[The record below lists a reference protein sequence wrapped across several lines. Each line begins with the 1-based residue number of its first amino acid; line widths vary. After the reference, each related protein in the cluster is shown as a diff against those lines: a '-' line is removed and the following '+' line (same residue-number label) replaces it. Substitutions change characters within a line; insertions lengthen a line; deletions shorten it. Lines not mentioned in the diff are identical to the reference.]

1 MKSARKLIAPI
12 ICIAFIGVA
21 LLSNAAKVGGFI
33 PKVFKALAPVFA
45 GFCIAFVANLVLG
58 RFEKLW
64 DRIFKK
70 KRTSCRVR
78 RGICLVLSEIIIL
91 GSFSLIFFVVIPHLA
106 GAISSFVANLSV
118 YAENL
123 RHYWEKISEFLMHF
137 SIALPEIPQE
147 QDKIIES
154 ITGFL
159 SKNGNMLAD
168 KAFGV
173 MIKAGNAIVSVI
185 VAFTIS
191 VYVLLRKEQLGAQLR
206 KLIHG
211 VFSEKNYRK
220 IYDFFALCND
230 CFSNFVTGQLAE
242 VLINA
247 LLCLVGML
255 ILRMPYALMISVLV
269 GITAL
274 IPIFG
279 AFIGSGVG
287 ALLILLVD
295 PIKAIWFVI
304 FIIAMQQVD
313 GNIIYPRVVGKS
325 VGLPSMLVF
334 VAVTVGGNAFGILGM
349 LFAVPVCTIVYTLL
363 WRFIDSGEA
372 KKSGEASESGEASK
386 SSGACEHQAGN
397 HE

>member
-1 MKSARKLIAPI
+1 M
-12 ICIAFIGVA
+12 
-21 LLSNAAKVGGFI
+21 
-33 PKVFKALAPVFA
+33 
-45 GFCIAFVANLVLG
+45 
-58 RFEKLW
+58 
-64 DRIFKK
+64 
-70 KRTSCRVR
+70 
-78 RGICLVLSEIIIL
+78 
-91 GSFSLIFFVVIPHLA
+91 
-106 GAISSFVANLSV
+106 
-118 YAENL
+118 
-123 RHYWEKISEFLMHF
+123 
-137 SIALPEIPQE
+137 
-147 QDKIIES
+147 
-154 ITGFL
+154 
-159 SKNGNMLAD
+159 
-168 KAFGV
+168 
-173 MIKAGNAIVSVI
+173 
-185 VAFTIS
+185 
-191 VYVLLRKEQLGAQLR
+191 
-206 KLIHG
+206 
-211 VFSEKNYRK
+211 
-220 IYDFFALCND
+220 
-230 CFSNFVTGQLAE
+230 TGQLAE

-386 SSGACEHQAGN
+386 SSGTCEHQAGN

>member
-1 MKSARKLIAPI
+1 M
-12 ICIAFIGVA
+12 
-21 LLSNAAKVGGFI
+21 
-33 PKVFKALAPVFA
+33 
-45 GFCIAFVANLVLG
+45 LV
-58 RFEKLW
+58 
-64 DRIFKK
+64 
-70 KRTSCRVR
+70 
-78 RGICLVLSEIIIL
+78 
-91 GSFSLIFFVVIPHLA
+91 
-106 GAISSFVANLSV
+106 
-118 YAENL
+118 
-123 RHYWEKISEFLMHF
+123 
-137 SIALPEIPQE
+137 
-147 QDKIIES
+147 
-154 ITGFL
+154 
-159 SKNGNMLAD
+159 D
-168 KAFGV
+168 KAFNV
-173 MIKAGNAIVSVI
+173 MVKAGNALASVI

-191 VYVLLRKEQLGAQLR
+191 VYVLLRKEQLGAQMR

-211 VFSEKNYRK
+211 VFSEESYRK

-242 VLINA
+242 VVINT
-247 LLCLVGML
+247 LLCLIGML

-274 IPIFG
+274 IPVFG
-279 AFIGSGVG
+279 AFIGSGAG

-363 WRFIDSGEA
+363 WRFIDSKEA
-372 KKSGEASESGEASK
+372 KKKKSGEEPENGEKTEGGEASEK
-386 SSGACEHQAGN
+386 CDAAEP

>member
-1 MKSARKLIAPI
+1 
-12 ICIAFIGVA
+12 
-21 LLSNAAKVGGFI
+21 
-33 PKVFKALAPVFA
+33 
-45 GFCIAFVANLVLG
+45 
-58 RFEKLW
+58 
-64 DRIFKK
+64 
-70 KRTSCRVR
+70 
-78 RGICLVLSEIIIL
+78 
-91 GSFSLIFFVVIPHLA
+91 
-106 GAISSFVANLSV
+106 
-118 YAENL
+118 
-123 RHYWEKISEFLMHF
+123 
-137 SIALPEIPQE
+137 
-147 QDKIIES
+147 
-154 ITGFL
+154 
-159 SKNGNMLAD
+159 MLAD